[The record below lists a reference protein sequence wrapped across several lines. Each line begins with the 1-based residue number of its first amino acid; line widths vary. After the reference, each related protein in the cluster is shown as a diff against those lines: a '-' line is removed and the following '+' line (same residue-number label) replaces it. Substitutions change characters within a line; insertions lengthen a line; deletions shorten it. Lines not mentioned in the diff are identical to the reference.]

1 MSNQIRIGDLVTVD
15 EVSEALD
22 AKSRNVAANTKKT
35 ADDRTDESTTHSSAT
50 MAGAECEV
58 DESLIQKPSIYEV
71 ISYDLKSNTCRIKSR
86 IGIEVVRTVSVSN
99 VIKADSFFQQAAT
112 EALASRRE
120 HGFGTLSEDDP
131 IPVTEA
137 RSAAEVE
144 AKRRTEI
151 IAKHC
156 AKVDPLPKS
165 LALEELGVGETIFY
179 KIKRIYNANPDWR
192 AQLAGRDGRRPGEKR
207 IDPEVDEIIFKA
219 FETHR
224 KGYGANDAEAI
235 DEIELQCKKRNKRP
249 PSRTTV
255 WRRWHE
261 LSAREHLKATDGPEA
276 AQAVFG
282 HYPTPTVEEF
292 YPGRIHDIDHTPLD
306 CHGIDSV
313 TGMALG
319 RAYLTLVRD
328 RDTKGL
334 MGFALLYGAP
344 KRASISA
351 AIYMALRPKTDLLAK
366 HGMSHL
372 HWPLYGKPD
381 QYVVDHGS
389 DLMAESFRIA
399 CSTEEITHIPRLR
412 PPSGGGIER
421 ALGVL
426 NRRLAQTLEGGTASA
441 TKKGPGYQP
450 DKKAVYTLEALTA
463 IIIAWICKFN
473 NRKGSD
479 GLSPN
484 QRFERKYGLH
494 DGVVVLPSMVSSPE
508 RFVINILQGHKVT
521 VARNGVVTR
530 GLVYEFGPFTKMVG
544 EELYIK
550 VDPNNLHRIWGRLGG
565 EWHALWLV
573 NKQTQPLTLAEQKL
587 ILRSRFADEEPD
599 LKRLDAQEQLNRVK
613 LEGKKQAR
621 AIRKAQ
627 EDVAQIDRMGHF
639 GNSQEPP
646 NPEVSV
652 TPPTLPIII
661 LELDEDI

>member
-1 MSNQIRIGDLVTVD
+1 
-15 EVSEALD
+15 
-22 AKSRNVAANTKKT
+22 
-35 ADDRTDESTTHSSAT
+35 
-50 MAGAECEV
+50 MAGAEAEV
-58 DESLIQKPSIYEV
+58 ESSVQTPTIYEV
-71 ISYDLKSNTCRIKSR
+71 ISYDLKSNTCRVKSK
-86 IGIEVVRTVSVSN
+86 IGAEVVRTVSMSN
-99 VIKADSFFQQAAT
+99 VIKGDSFFQQAAT
-112 EALASRRE
+112 EALASHRE
-120 HGFGTLSEDDP
+120 HGFGALSEDEP

-137 RSAAEVE
+137 SSAAEVE

-165 LALEELGVGETIFY
+165 QALEELGVGETVFY
-179 KIKRIYNANPDWR
+179 KIKRIYKANPHWR

-207 IDPEVDEIIFKA
+207 IDPEVDEIIFDVFK
-219 FETHR
+219 THR

-235 DEIELQCKKRNKRP
+235 DEIELQCKDRNKRP

-261 LSAREHLKATDGPEA
+261 LSARDRLKATDGPEA
-276 AQAVFG
+276 AQAKFG
-282 HYPTPTVEEF
+282 HYQTPTVEEF

-306 CHGIDSV
+306 CHGIDSE
-313 TGMALG
+313 TGMVLG
-319 RAYLTLVRD
+319 RAQLTLVRD

-372 HWPLYGKPD
+372 HWPLYGKPG

-389 DLMAESFRIA
+389 DLMAESFRLA
-399 CSTEEITHIPRLR
+399 CEVEGIVHVPRLR

-426 NRRLAQTLEGGTASA
+426 NRRLSQTLDGGTASA
-441 TKKGPGYQP
+441 TKKGPGYAP
-450 DKKAVYTLEALTA
+450 DKKAVYTLEVLTA
-463 IIIAWICKFN
+463 IIIAWMCKFN
-473 NRKGSD
+473 NRKGGD

-494 DGVVVLPSMVSSPE
+494 DGVVVLPPMVSNPE
-508 RFVINILQGHKVT
+508 RFVIDILQGHEVT
-521 VARNGVVTR
+521 VALNGVVTR
-530 GLVYEFGPFTKMVG
+530 ELVYEFGPFKKMVG
-544 EELYIK
+544 EKIYIK
-550 VDPNNLHRIWGRLGG
+550 VDPNNLHRIWGRLGD

-573 NKQTQPLTLAEQKL
+573 NEQTQPLTLAEQKL
-587 ILRSRFADEEPD
+587 ILKSRFADED
-599 LKRLDAQEQLNRVK
+599 SDRKRLDAQEQLNRVK
-613 LEGKKQAR
+613 QEGKVQAR
-621 AIRKAQ
+621 AIRRAQ

-639 GNSQEPP
+639 GNSQKPPEPETGA
-646 NPEVSV
+646 NP
-652 TPPTLPIII
+652 TTLPIII